1 MIRLLLVDDDPDQ
14 LMGLEKQFLSV
25 DGFDTFTA
33 TNGKD
38 ALAIYQDQKNLL
50 ITFDCVVTDFQMPGM
65 TGLELIEAIRKI
77 RSDQHVILQT
87 SETKRLV
94 PSSIPQLHKPY
105 PIRLLL
111 RALRLPVQPL
121 LF

>member
-1 MIRLLLVDDDPDQ
+1 MRLLLVDDDDAQ
-14 LMGLEKQFLSV
+14 IHWLEKQFLSV
-25 DGFDTFTA
+25 DNHDVFSCYSAKEALETYKAAGPESFDA
-33 TNGKD
+33 V
-38 ALAIYQDQKNLL
+38 I
-50 ITFDCVVTDFQMPGM
+50 TDFQMPGM
-65 TGLELIEAIRKI
+65 TGLELIDEIRKL
-77 RSDQHVILQT
+77 RPDQHVILQT

-105 PIRLLL
+105 PVRLLH

>member
-1 MIRLLLVDDDPDQ
+1 VDDDPT
-14 LMGLEKQFLSV
+14 MIHWLEKNFLSA
-25 DGFDTFTA
+25 DGFDTYSCYS
-33 TNGKD
+33 GKEALGIYKSSGPFD
-38 ALAIYQDQKNLL
+38 A
-50 ITFDCVVTDFQMPGM
+50 VVTDFQMPGM
-65 TGLELIEAIRKI
+65 TGVELIEAIRKI
-77 RSDQHVILQT
+77 RPDQHVILQT

>member
-1 MIRLLLVDDDPDQ
+1 MRLLLVDDDAQ
-14 LMGLEKQFLSV
+14 IHWLEKQFLSV
-25 DGFDTFTA
+25 DDHDVFSSYDPKEALERYKAVGPESFDA
-33 TNGKD
+33 V
-38 ALAIYQDQKNLL
+38 I
-50 ITFDCVVTDFQMPGM
+50 TDFQMPGM
-65 TGLELIEAIRKI
+65 TGVELIEAIRKI
-77 RSDQHVILQT
+77 RPDQHVILQT

-105 PIRLLL
+105 PVRALW

>member
-1 MIRLLLVDDDPDQ
+1 MRLLFVDDDDAQ
-14 LMGLEKQFLSV
+14 IHWLEKQFLSV
-25 DGFDTFTA
+25 DDHDVYSHYNAKEALETYKAVGPESFDA
-33 TNGKD
+33 V
-38 ALAIYQDQKNLL
+38 I
-50 ITFDCVVTDFQMPGM
+50 TDFQMPGM

-77 RSDQHVILQT
+77 RPDQHVILQT

-105 PIRLLL
+105 PIRVLL

>member
-1 MIRLLLVDDDPDQ
+1 MRLLFVDDDDAQ
-14 LMGLEKQFLSV
+14 IHWLEKQFLSV
-25 DGFDTFTA
+25 DDHDVYSHYNA
-33 TNGKD
+33 KE
-38 ALAIYQDQKNLL
+38 ALATYKRVGPENW
-50 ITFDCVVTDFQMPGM
+50 DCVITDYMMPGM
-65 TGLELIEAIRKI
+65 TGLELIEEIRTL
-77 RSDQHVILQT
+77 RPDQHVILQT

-105 PIRLLL
+105 PLRLLL